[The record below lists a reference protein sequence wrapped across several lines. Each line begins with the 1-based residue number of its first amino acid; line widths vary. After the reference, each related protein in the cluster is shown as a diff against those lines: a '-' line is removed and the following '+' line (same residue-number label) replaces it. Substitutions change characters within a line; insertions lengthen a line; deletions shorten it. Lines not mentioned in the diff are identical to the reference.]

1 MPTNRKRSCSEI
13 RNDMISEWQI
23 AQPRRVRRI
32 VTRSGRGVRGVFPSR
47 KAAKPAEFES
57 LAEEMAL
64 LVLEIATSITHIE
77 TQPTVFEFCDS
88 DASRRYTPDIATRSA
103 VGTTYF
109 EVKYDKALTSDGDT
123 VARLRRAVDHL
134 RSEGHVLRFL
144 LESELA
150 ASHLLNEIRELL
162 RARPPRGRYRSN
174 IDPTLWDPERGTSP
188 GPAMLERWQSAQRQ
202 CDELLAR
209 VMRRDP
215 DDLLPAEQR

>member
-47 KAAKPAEFES
+47 KSSKPAEFES

-88 DASRRYTPDIATRSA
+88 DASRRYTPDIATQSA

-109 EVKYDKALTSDGDT
+109 EVKYDKALAPDGDT
-123 VARLRRAVDHL
+123 VTRLRRAVNHL
-134 RSEGHVLRFL
+134 RGEGHVLRFL

-150 ASHLLNEIRELL
+150 ASHLPNKIRELL
-162 RARPPRGRYRSN
+162 RARPPRGRYRAN
-174 IDPTLWDPERGTSP
+174 IDPTLWDPECGTSP